1 MRKVN
6 RLLYCCA
13 SAVLAAC
20 NATPPASL
28 APTLTSAAASNLP
41 SGSNCAA
48 AISKYRSVMEND
60 LSMGHVN
67 KTVYAQIIGEISQA
81 ETACGAG
88 EDVRAVSLVRAS
100 KSRHGYPG

>member
-6 RLLYCCA
+6 GLLYCCA
-13 SAVLAAC
+13 SVLLAAC
-20 NATPPASL
+20 NATPPAPV

-41 SGSNCAA
+41 SGSSCAA
-48 AISKYRSVMEND
+48 AITKYRAVMEND

-67 KTVYAQIIGEISQA
+67 KTVYAQIMGEISQA